1 MEMDKK
7 ENFAGGRKLQLENVQ
22 EFFTSKI
29 QEEDAMKTVK
39 LKGEKS
45 H

>member
-1 MEMDKK
+1 MDKK
-7 ENFAGGRKLQLENVQ
+7 ENFVEGRKLQLENVQ

-29 QEEDAMKTVK
+29 QEEDAMKTVNK
-39 LKGEKS
+39 AKGEKS